1 MWKWLLA
8 RRCEKL
14 QNEKEGHI
22 GCLAYQSK
30 SRISYICNF
39 CLILFF
45 FCPEHYDSL
54 ANNYEHLYQEIYEEL
69 IPLLM
74 KSLDLKPYH
83 IVADIGSGTGL
94 IAETIFESFG
104 LKDPICCVEPSPEIN
119 QLAKKR
125 RGICPVQK
133 TAEEFFSDPQIS
145 QCFDMVIAVFST
157 HHFVDPDA
165 VYKGIFRSLRP
176 GGIFVQ
182 FDTISDGHPKFKMAV
197 DKWSAHSQ
205 KASERKKFLYDI
217 MFQGKFTKKEISS
230 PWSVT
235 KSKLYEM
242 FRCRYMSTFHQLSD
256 EQIEEGIKELERQTL
271 KDVKDDELIN
281 CTYVILMTKFE
292 LE

>member
-1 MWKWLLA
+1 M
-8 RRCEKL
+8 
-14 QNEKEGHI
+14 
-22 GCLAYQSK
+22 
-30 SRISYICNF
+30 SRLPVKIKDLIYLIFVYSFLIS
-39 CLILFF
+39 
-45 FCPEHYDSL
+45 PEHYNSL
-54 ANNYEHLYQEIYEEL
+54 ANNFDHLYQEIYKEL
-69 IPLLM
+69 LPLLT
-74 KSLDLKPYH
+74 KSLDLKPHH

-104 LKDPICCVEPSPEIN
+104 LKDPIWCVDPSPKMQE
-119 QLAKKR
+119 LAKKR
-125 RGICPVQK
+125 KGICPVQK

-145 QCFDMVIAVFST
+145 QCFDMVIAVFSA

-182 FDTISDGHPKFKMAV
+182 FDAISDGHPKFKMVV
-197 DKWSAHSQ
+197 DKMSANSQ
-205 KASERKKFLYDI
+205 KASERKKFLHEI

-242 FRCRYMSTFHQLSD
+242 FRCRYMSIYRQFSD

-281 CTYVILMTKFE
+281 CTFVILMTKFE

>member
-1 MWKWLLA
+1 MTPRQW
-8 RRCEKL
+8 EKL
-14 QNEKEGHI
+14 PNKNKGDTRCFQLFLN
-22 GCLAYQSK
+22 S
-30 SRISYICNF
+30 F
-39 CLILFF
+39 LIF
-45 FCPEHYDSL
+45 PEHYNSL
-54 ANNYEHLYQEIYEEL
+54 ANNYEHLYQEAYKEL

-74 KSLDLKPYH
+74 KSLDLRPHH

-104 LKDPICCVEPSPEIN
+104 LKDPICCVDPSPEMH

-125 RGICPVQK
+125 KGICPVQK
-133 TAEEFFSDPQIS
+133 TAEEFFSDTQIS
-145 QCFDMVIAVFST
+145 QCFDMVIAVFCT
-157 HHFVDPDA
+157 HHFVDHDA

-197 DKWSAHSQ
+197 EKWSTHSQ
-205 KASERKKFLYDI
+205 KASERKKFLREI
-217 MFQGKFTKKEISS
+217 MFQGKFTKKEICS

-242 FRCRYMSTFHQLSD
+242 FRSRYMSIFHQLSD
-256 EQIEEGIKELERQTL
+256 EQIEEGIKELESETL
-271 KDVKDDELIN
+271 KDVKDNELIN
-281 CTYVILMTKFE
+281 CSYVILMTKFE